1 MRKRWIIPLILGTLA
16 LGIGFKYLPKFFNGV
31 SQDLRLAISD
41 TLKTFDPAVLFNDD
55 GLIVLS
61 QSLDTLYQY
70 HYLKRPYELIPSLAS
85 DAPLIQEQGKKYII
99 KIRKGVYYHEHPS
112 ISSERKVIAQDFITA
127 IKRIAFKGTKSTGR
141 WLFSDK
147 LKGFNEFSEKVGD
160 DWQAMFKH
168 DISGLK
174 AIDDHTLEISLIRPE
189 PNLLNFLAMTFTAPV
204 PKELVLY
211 LRNDLSETILGT
223 AAYEYKGFREDTYFF
238 ERFKHFRKEFYP
250 TTGDRYANVQNLLRS
265 SSEKLPFINNVS
277 FKVIKDDIEK
287 WKELENGN
295 LDLVNLPHQYLE
307 KVVNN
312 IENFEKELESND
324 LELKHF
330 SRMSTRWI
338 GFNMSDPV
346 IGKNYHLRMAIA
358 HALDYDAYIDLISK
372 NTNMKA
378 NSIYNPSIS
387 GYDPTYQAPYK
398 FDLEKAKEH
407 MRKAGYTENNK
418 PTITYS
424 TRSKREVHLREG
436 EFFKEQLARVGID
449 LRINPLDFSDF
460 LKLGRGG
467 KLQMWTDNWIYDYPD
482 GENIVQLLISQNTP
496 GINKS
501 VYKNKRVDDLYN
513 QLVHA
518 LNRTQR
524 NKIMRQVEYQVNQD
538 IPWVMLMYESI
549 YIAHREDIKNFR
561 KSFFIRNFPKYLK
574 RVRD

>member
-1 MRKRWIIPLILGTLA
+1 LFAYNILMRKRWIIPLILGTLA

-211 LRNDLSETILGT
+211 LRNDL
-223 AAYEYKGFREDTYFF
+223 
-238 ERFKHFRKEFYP
+238 
-250 TTGDRYANVQNLLRS
+250 
-265 SSEKLPFINNVS
+265 
-277 FKVIKDDIEK
+277 
-287 WKELENGN
+287 
-295 LDLVNLPHQYLE
+295 
-307 KVVNN
+307 
-312 IENFEKELESND
+312 
-324 LELKHF
+324 
-330 SRMSTRWI
+330 
-338 GFNMSDPV
+338 
-346 IGKNYHLRMAIA
+346 
-358 HALDYDAYIDLISK
+358 
-372 NTNMKA
+372 
-378 NSIYNPSIS
+378 
-387 GYDPTYQAPYK
+387 
-398 FDLEKAKEH
+398 
-407 MRKAGYTENNK
+407 
-418 PTITYS
+418 
-424 TRSKREVHLREG
+424 
-436 EFFKEQLARVGID
+436 
-449 LRINPLDFSDF
+449 
-460 LKLGRGG
+460 
-467 KLQMWTDNWIYDYPD
+467 
-482 GENIVQLLISQNTP
+482 
-496 GINKS
+496 
-501 VYKNKRVDDLYN
+501 
-513 QLVHA
+513 
-518 LNRTQR
+518 
-524 NKIMRQVEYQVNQD
+524 
-538 IPWVMLMYESI
+538 
-549 YIAHREDIKNFR
+549 
-561 KSFFIRNFPKYLK
+561 
-574 RVRD
+574 